1 MQKEFTGWLGGH
13 YDDFGFYNTKSD
25 AERAYQP
32 EDKIDDLFI
41 DFKGKK
47 VRVFI
52 EVIEE

>member
-1 MQKEFTGWLGGH
+1 MRKEFVGWLGGH

-32 EDKIDDLFI
+32 EEKIDDLF
-41 DFKGKK
+41 DGFKGKK
-47 VRVFI
+47 VRIVF